1 MTDPLF
7 GTLCVI
13 GPGLIGSSVL
23 RRLRAHPEL
32 VSHLVVADRDPGVL
46 ERVRDLDLGDIVTD
60 DLSAAVRDADC
71 VMLCVPVGAIA
82 PIAEAIM
89 PHLKPGAI
97 LTDVG
102 STRRSV
108 VDALTPH
115 LRGDIAYV
123 PAHPMAGTEHSG
135 PDAGF
140 ATLFEDRWC
149 LLTPAPDVPARA
161 IDRIAAFWSAM
172 GARIRVMDVDH
183 HDTICAMVSHL
194 PHLIAFT
201 ICGTA
206 DTLAEDMRSEVLD
219 FAASGFRDFTRIA
232 ASDPTMW
239 RDIFLNNSDALLSVL
254 DRFSQDASA
263 MAQAIRDGDEKTIV
277 DTISRGRRIRRSL
290 LENRQA

>member
-1 MTDPLF
+1 MTTPLF
-7 GTLCVI
+7 ETLCVI

-23 RRLRAHPEL
+23 RRLRERPGL
-32 VSHLVVADRDPGVL
+32 VNRLVVADRDPAVL
-46 ERVRDLDLGDIVTD
+46 DRVRALDLGDEITA
-60 DLSAAVRDADC
+60 DLAKAVADADC

-82 PIAEAIM
+82 PVAETIM
-89 PHLKPGAI
+89 PHLKAGAI

-115 LRGDIAYV
+115 LRDDIAYI

-140 ATLFEDRWC
+140 ASLFEDRWC
-149 LLTPAPDVPARA
+149 LLTPDPHAPQTD
-161 IDRIAAFWSAM
+161 IDRLAAFWREM
-172 GARIRVMDVDH
+172 GARIRIMDVDH

-206 DTLAEDMRSEVLD
+206 DTLAEDMRAEVLD

-254 DRFSQDASA
+254 DRFSQDAAA
-263 MAQAIRDGDEKTIV
+263 MAKAIREGDEKTIV

>member
-1 MTDPLF
+1 MTQPLF
-7 GTLCVI
+7 DRLCVI

-23 RRLRAHPEL
+23 RRLREL
-32 VSHLVVADRDPGVL
+32 PDLVRTLTVADRDTAVL
-46 ERVRDLDLGDIVTD
+46 DRVRELKLGDLITD
-60 DLSAAVRDADC
+60 DLDAAVAEADC

-82 PIAEAIM
+82 PVAARILPAM
-89 PHLKPGAI
+89 KPGAI

-108 VDALTPH
+108 VDALAPS
-115 LRGDIAYV
+115 LRPDISYV

-149 LLTPAPDVPARA
+149 LITPDDLASDGA
-161 IDRIAAFWSAM
+161 IERIAAFWHAM
-172 GARIRVMDVDH
+172 GARTRCMDVDH
-183 HDTICAMVSHL
+183 HDRICAMVSHL

-239 RDIFLNNSDALLSVL
+239 RDIFLNNRNALLDVL
-254 DRFSQDASA
+254 DRFSHDAAS
-263 MAQAIRDGDEKTIV
+263 MADAIRNGNGDVIV
-277 DTISRGRRIRRSL
+277 EAISRGRRIRRSL

>member
-1 MTDPLF
+1 MTTPLF
-7 GTLCVI
+7 ETLCVI

-23 RRLRAHPEL
+23 RRLRERPGL
-32 VSHLVVADRDPGVL
+32 VNRLVVADRDPAVL
-46 ERVRDLDLGDIVTD
+46 DRVRALDLGDDITA
-60 DLSAAVRDADC
+60 DLAKAVADADC

-82 PIAEAIM
+82 PVAEAIM
-89 PHLKPGAI
+89 PHLKAGAI

-115 LRGDIAYV
+115 LRDDIAYI

-140 ATLFEDRWC
+140 ASLFEDRWC
-149 LLTPAPDVPARA
+149 LLTPDPHAPQTD
-161 IDRIAAFWSAM
+161 IDHLAAFWREM
-172 GARIRVMDVDH
+172 GARIRIMDVDH

-206 DTLAEDMRSEVLD
+206 DTLAEDMRAEVLD

-254 DRFSQDASA
+254 DRFSHDAAA
-263 MAQAIRDGDEKTIV
+263 MAKAIREGDEKTIV

>member
-1 MTDPLF
+1 LF
-7 GTLCVI
+7 ETLCVI

-23 RRLRAHPEL
+23 RRLRERPGL
-32 VSHLVVADRDPGVL
+32 VNRLVVADRDPAVL
-46 ERVRDLDLGDIVTD
+46 DRVRALDLGDEITA
-60 DLSAAVRDADC
+60 DLAKAVADADC

-82 PIAEAIM
+82 PVAEAIM
-89 PHLKPGAI
+89 PHLKAGAL

-115 LRGDIAYV
+115 LRDDIAYI

-140 ATLFEDRWC
+140 ASLFEDRWC
-149 LLTPAPDVPARA
+149 LLTPDPHAPQTD
-161 IDRIAAFWSAM
+161 IDRLAAFWREM
-172 GARIRVMDVDH
+172 GARIRIMDVDH

-206 DTLAEDMRSEVLD
+206 DTLAEDMRAEVLD

-254 DRFSQDASA
+254 DRFSQDAAA
-263 MAQAIRDGDEKTIV
+263 MAKAIREGDEKTIV

>member
-1 MTDPLF
+1 MTTPLF
-7 GTLCVI
+7 ETLCVI

-23 RRLRAHPEL
+23 RRLRERPGL
-32 VSHLVVADRDPGVL
+32 VNRLVVADRDPAVL
-46 ERVRDLDLGDIVTD
+46 DRVRALDLGDDITA
-60 DLSAAVRDADC
+60 DLAKAVADADC

-82 PIAEAIM
+82 PVAEAIM
-89 PHLKPGAI
+89 PHLKAGAI

-115 LRGDIAYV
+115 LRDDIAYI

-140 ATLFEDRWC
+140 ASLFEDRWC
-149 LLTPAPDVPARA
+149 LLTPDPHAPQTD
-161 IDRIAAFWSAM
+161 IDHLAAFWREM
-172 GARIRVMDVDH
+172 GARIRIMDVDH

-206 DTLAEDMRSEVLD
+206 DTLAEDMRAEVLD

-254 DRFSQDASA
+254 DRFSQDAAA
-263 MAQAIRDGDEKTIV
+263 MAKAIREGDEKTIV

>member
-1 MTDPLF
+1 MTTPLF
-7 GTLCVI
+7 ETLCVI

-23 RRLRAHPEL
+23 RRLRERPGL
-32 VSHLVVADRDPGVL
+32 VNRLVVADRDPAVL
-46 ERVRDLDLGDIVTD
+46 DRVRALDLGDEITA
-60 DLSAAVRDADC
+60 DLAKAVADADC

-82 PIAEAIM
+82 PVAETIM
-89 PHLKPGAI
+89 PHLKAGAI

-115 LRGDIAYV
+115 LRDDIAYI

-140 ATLFEDRWC
+140 ASLFEDRWC
-149 LLTPAPDVPARA
+149 LLTPDPHAPQTD
-161 IDRIAAFWSAM
+161 IDRLAAFWREM
-172 GARIRVMDVDH
+172 GARIRIMDVDH

-206 DTLAEDMRSEVLD
+206 DTLAEDMRAEVLD

-254 DRFSQDASA
+254 DRFSHDATA
-263 MAQAIRDGDEKTIV
+263 MAKAIREGDEKTIV